1 MRLLAAVQYALEVF
15 LDRGMSNT
23 VEVVKTL
30 LQERLNLGD
39 AASALTADSLIM
51 GVMPEF
57 DSMAVVNVIAGL
69 EAILGKT
76 ISDDEITTEMF
87 ESVGSL
93 AHFIETYQ
101 A

>member
-1 MRLLAAVQYALEVF
+1 
-15 LDRGMSNT
+15 
-23 VEVVKTL
+23 
-30 LQERLNLGD
+30 
-39 AASALTADSLIM
+39 M

-69 EAILGKT
+69 EAIVGKT
-76 ISDDEITTEMF
+76 IADDEITTEMF

>member
-1 MRLLAAVQYALEVF
+1 
-15 LDRGMSNT
+15 MSNT

-69 EAILGKT
+69 KRLWAKQ
-76 ISDDEITTEMF
+76 SPMMK
-87 ESVGSL
+87 
-93 AHFIETYQ
+93 
-101 A
+101 